1 MSKMRSQPHHD
12 DSDGVLKD
20 GRSYEVPVRFMKGV
34 SHSVRNQFAR
44 VHDGNGDSGAALQ
57 RPGFRVAD
65 DFVCDEAMVAY
76 QQYEAA
82 IQDEWRNIRRADF
95 DGPGIGPN
103 KNTCNQDKT
112 ENYLSDL
119 DADVDEQVKAFER
132 QRDCICERGSP
143 QQGSDVTTL
152 MRDHQ
157 ERMATLYA
165 ERERELQE
173 EWRCGK

>member
-1 MSKMRSQPHHD
+1 MSKMRSRPHHD

-20 GRSYEVPVRFMKGV
+20 GRSYEVPVRFMKSV

-65 DFVCDEAMVAY
+65 EFVRDEAKVAY
-76 QQYEAA
+76 QQYETA
-82 IQDEWRNIRRADF
+82 IQNEWRSIRPADLGSPGV
-95 DGPGIGPN
+95 GPDE
-103 KNTCNQDKT
+103 NTCSQDKP
-112 ENYLSDL
+112 D
-119 DADVDEQVKAFER
+119 R
-132 QRDCICERGSP
+132 QRDCICERGP
-143 QQGSDVTTL
+143 RQQGSDVTGL